1 MLVTLSAFRPCQASH
16 NAHDHH
22 RLPNC
27 PYGPCSIAQSSLLL
41 FAVHTPAWPLQAGDK
56 VLQVSASF
64 GSDVW
69 DAKNYG
75 QVMYAIKTRNGE
87 VYMRMLRRG
96 GDMSILEVRRRPDF
110 TNKLAAG
117 LLGVSGQVG

>member
-1 MLVTLSAFRPCQASH
+1 MHMSQA
-16 NAHDHH
+16 
-22 RLPNC
+22 
-27 PYGPCSIAQSSLLL
+27 AQSVVLVLQHGTKLSTV
-41 FAVHTPAWPLQAGDK
+41 AHCAQPTVALQAGDK

-64 GSDVW
+64 GADVW

-96 GDMSILEVRRRPDF
+96 GDMSILEVSRRPNF
-110 TNKLAAG
+110 TKNLTAG
-117 LLGVSGQVG
+117 LCTSGWWGCQGRLVHLGIL